1 MENPFYTLERRLN
14 RIESLLET
22 LGEEIRSNEKEEILE
37 VDDVCRIFG
46 VSRTTVYE
54 WRRTGKVNSY
64 QQGRRIYFKKSELL
78 RFRSEEIEKG

>member
-14 RIESLLET
+14 RIESLLESM
-22 LGEEIRSNEKEEILE
+22 GEEIRSKEKEEILE
-37 VDDVCRIFG
+37 VDDVCRMFG

-64 QQGRRIYFKKSELL
+64 QRGRRVFFKKEDLMK
-78 RFRSEEIEKG
+78 FRKEEGGTL